1 MSGYSLAPFILRR
14 PWLARAIMPAANW
27 YANAAGYKQLGLRY
41 DDLVEEERESTQIA
55 LKRLSP
61 KESYDRI
68 FRIRRSV
75 QCSYQ
80 HKLLP
85 KDQWTKPA
93 EDTPYL
99 RDIIAQ
105 VEAELAEK
113 DALDS
118 MTVTKRA

>member
-1 MSGYSLAPFILRR
+1 MTGFSLAPFVLRR
-14 PWLARAIMPAANW
+14 PWLANMVMPAANW
-27 YANAAGYKQLGLRY
+27 YANAAGYKKLGLRF

-55 LKRLSP
+55 LRRLSP

-68 FRIRRSV
+68 YRIRRSV

-85 KDQWTKPA
+85 KDQWTKTE

-99 RDIIAQ
+99 TEIIQQ

-113 DALDS
+113 DALDTMS
-118 MTVTKRA
+118 VIKRH